1 MSEPR
6 DGAEIAPS
14 RMRRA
19 LLARCDFFL
28 SVANAKRVF
37 IRVFVRV
44 CTPAFY
50 LLLCHDSSV
59 HERALKDKILQ
70 LAYASLA
77 HDMLLEISSDLSLG
91 SRKENTHA
99 ALYYIPSLS
108 VSYRVL
114 SHSRQSA

>member
-28 SVANAKRVF
+28 SVANAKRVC

-59 HERALKDKILQ
+59 HERALKHITSIKHKDAILQ

-91 SRKENTHA
+91 SGRAKKYTC
-99 ALYYIPSLS
+99 ST
-108 VSYRVL
+108 VL
-114 SHSRQSA
+114 HPI